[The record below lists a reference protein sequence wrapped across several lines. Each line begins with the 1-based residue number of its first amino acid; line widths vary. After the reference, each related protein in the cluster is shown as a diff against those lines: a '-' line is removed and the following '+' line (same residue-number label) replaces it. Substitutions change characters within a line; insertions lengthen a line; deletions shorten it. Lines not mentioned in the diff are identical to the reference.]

1 MPLFCSIKCTLLDS
15 PNKTE
20 NGKLKAENKPSRER
34 LDTLLVDRGLAET
47 RSKAQALILAGRV
60 EVAGR
65 VETKSGTLVPGEAP
79 IILKPAPHQFV
90 SRGGEKLAG
99 ALAHFQVKAQGKV
112 ALDVGASTGG
122 FTHCLLVQGVG
133 KVYAVDVGYGQLD
146 ASLRQD
152 PRVVVLERRNIR
164 HLPPEDIPEP
174 VDLITLDL
182 SFISLTLVLPKILE
196 FLRPGGEI
204 LALVKPQFEVGKGQ
218 VGKGGVVRDP
228 RRQQEAVEK
237 VARAARSLGLQVS
250 PAFPSSL
257 KGPKGNQEY
266 FLYLIHPAQG
276 RKPIDKDKVPL

>member
-1 MPLFCSIKCTLLDS
+1 LS
-15 PNKTE
+15 NKTE
-20 NGKLKAENKPSRER
+20 NRKPKTANRPNKER

-47 RSKAQALILAGRV
+47 RAKAQALILAGRV

-65 VETKSGTLVPGEAP
+65 VETKAGALVPEDAQ
-79 IILKPAPHQFV
+79 ISLKSAPHQFV

-99 ALAHFQVKAQGKV
+99 ALAHFQVDPAGKV

-122 FTHCLLVQGVG
+122 FTHCLLLQAAA

-164 HLPPEDIPEP
+164 HLPPEDVPEA

-182 SFISLTLVLPKILE
+182 SFISLTLVLPKVLE

-204 LALVKPQFEVGKGQ
+204 LALVKPQFEMGKGQ

-228 RRQQEAVEK
+228 KMQQDAVEK
-237 VARAARSLGLQVS
+237 VARTARSLGLQVS
-250 PAFPSSL
+250 PAFPSPL

-266 FLYLIHPAQG
+266 FLYLTL
-276 RKPIDKDKVPL
+276 VT